1 MGGDRSSCRGGRHWR
16 RLRVGVRRTGFFAP
30 PPPPFVFPFV
40 LVGVLGMLVVVGP
53 EDEQQQ

>member
-53 EDEQQQ
+53 EDEQQ